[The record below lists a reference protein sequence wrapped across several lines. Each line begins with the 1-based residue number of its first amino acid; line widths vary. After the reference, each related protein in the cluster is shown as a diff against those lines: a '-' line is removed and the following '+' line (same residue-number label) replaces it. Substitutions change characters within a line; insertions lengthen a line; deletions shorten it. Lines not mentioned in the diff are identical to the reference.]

1 MGAEMGLMKKAE
13 GKNKKSLYAH
23 TISLMVFIV
32 VALVFALVFFRVI
45 VKVNEFYP
53 EAAVALNNWFQLI
66 AVIAFLLSIGAG
78 GAVYCAISLST
89 SKDLAESMQKLSTG
103 ARSIENQSL
112 VINSF
117 STIFYY
123 ACFIDVKEDSFY
135 EILPQDFITFI
146 FGERGRFSTAYKRFV
161 DETVSFEYQ
170 DEMHEFC
177 DIFTIDQRLGN
188 QKSVMGEFIS
198 NYVGWTRTYLIASER
213 DSKGK
218 VTKMLLGFQK
228 IDAQKRHELQ
238 MQEALKSAL
247 ESANSANNAKSD
259 FLSRMSHDIRT
270 PMNGI
275 VGMTALAL
283 TRLDDKER
291 VAYCLEKISDSGK
304 HLLML
309 INDVLDM
316 SRIDTGRLE
325 LSEEKFS
332 LSDLTDN
339 LVTLIHSQTDA
350 KHQDLICN
358 VVNVEHENVIG
369 DPTRLEEVFL
379 NLAGNAVK
387 YTGEHGRIKIS
398 IFEKFIKNGM
408 GFYEFVIEDNGIGMS
423 EEFMSHIF
431 EPFSRE
437 YNEKTKNVQGTGL
450 GLAIAKNIITMMNG
464 EMRVESKIGKGSTFT
479 ASFCLKIQEKPE
491 EKYNS
496 FNGIHILVADDN
508 RVSCE
513 NNATMLRSMGMRSQS
528 AYGGQEAIDL
538 MITEAE
544 KGDPFKLALID
555 WKMPK
560 VDGIKTIKAVNSALG
575 KEAPVFAIFAYDWT
589 DIEIEARRHG
599 VKTFI
604 SKPLFKSRVVGA
616 MHQML
621 GDVHEEKKETEIKK
635 FMENDFH
642 GRRALLV
649 EDNELNTEIAKELL
663 EMTGISVECVSNGA
677 EAVEVVSDRGSDYF
691 DIIFMDIQMP
701 VMNGYDATKAIRA
714 LPITDAKT
722 IPIIAMTANAF
733 MADVQEAKNSGMNEH
748 VAKPVDLN
756 KLREVMTKWLG

>member
-1 MGAEMGLMKKAE
+1 
-13 GKNKKSLYAH
+13 
-23 TISLMVFIV
+23 MVAIV
-32 VALVFALVFFRVI
+32 VGLIFALIFFQVV
-45 VKVNEFYP
+45 VKVREYYP
-53 EAAVALNNWFQLI
+53 EAAVALNNWFQLY
-66 AVIAFLLSIGAG
+66 VVMAFLASLGIGG
-78 GAVYCAISLST
+78 TVYCAISVNASR
-89 SKDLAESMQKLSTG
+89 DLAESMQKLSTG

-112 VINSF
+112 IINSF

-146 FGERGRFSTAYKRFV
+146 FGERGKFSTAYKRFV
-161 DETVSFEYQ
+161 DETVSFDFQ
-170 DEMHEFC
+170 DEMHEFG
-177 DIFTIDQRLGN
+177 DVFTVDRRLDT
-188 QKSVMGEFIS
+188 QKSVTTEFIS

-213 DSKGK
+213 DENGK

-283 TRLDDKER
+283 TRIDDKER
-291 VAYCLEKISDSGK
+291 VTYCLEKISDSGK

-339 LVTLIHSQTDA
+339 LVTMIHSQTDA

-387 YTGEHGRIKIS
+387 YTGEQGRIKIS

-464 EMRVESKIGKGSTFT
+464 SISVESEYGKGSVFIIEVPQ
-479 ASFCLKIQEKPE
+479 KI
-491 EKYNS
+491 
-496 FNGIHILVADDN
+496 I
-508 RVSCE
+508 SCE
-513 NNATMLRSMGMRSQS
+513 PVGDFKAQF
-528 AYGGQEAIDL
+528 
-538 MITEAE
+538 E
-544 KGDPFKLALID
+544 K
-555 WKMPK
+555 
-560 VDGIKTIKAVNSALG
+560 
-575 KEAPVFAIFAYDWT
+575 
-589 DIEIEARRHG
+589 DI
-599 VKTFI
+599 
-604 SKPLFKSRVVGA
+604 L
-616 MHQML
+616 
-621 GDVHEEKKETEIKK
+621 
-635 FMENDFH
+635 
-642 GRRALLV
+642 
-649 EDNELNTEIAKELL
+649 
-663 EMTGISVECVSNGA
+663 
-677 EAVEVVSDRGSDYF
+677 
-691 DIIFMDIQMP
+691 
-701 VMNGYDATKAIRA
+701 ATK
-714 LPITDAKT
+714 TYKE
-722 IPIIAMTANAF
+722 AF
-733 MADVQEAKNSGMNEH
+733 MAPDARILVVDDTRVNLTVARGLLKSTQIQIDTAGSGDESTELTLKRSYDLILMDQRMPGMDGTKALKIIREQEEGLNRETPVICLTADAIIGAKERYISEGFTDYL
-748 VAKPVDLN
+748 AKPIN
-756 KLREVMTKWLG
+756 NRELLKIMAEYLPQEKIIR

>member
-1 MGAEMGLMKKAE
+1 MRKAE
-13 GKNKKSLYAH
+13 GKKKRFLYAQ
-23 TISLMVFIV
+23 TISSMVFIV
-32 VALVFALVFFRVI
+32 VGLIFAFVFIHSV
-45 VKVNEFYP
+45 VKVNEYYP
-53 EAAVALNNWFQLI
+53 DANIQFSSWFQLL
-66 AVIAFLLSIGAG
+66 AVIAFLGTVAIGG
-78 GAVYCAISLST
+78 IVYVTITYVS
-89 SKDLAESMQKLSTG
+89 SKELAEGMQKLSTG
-103 ARSIENQSL
+103 ARSIENQTL

-123 ACFIDVKEDSFY
+123 VCFIDVVEDSFY

-146 FGERGRFSTAYKRFV
+146 FGERGRFSASYKEFV
-161 DETVSFEYQ
+161 ATTVAPEFQ
-170 DEMHEFC
+170 DDMYEFC
-177 DIFTIDQRLGN
+177 DIFTVDRRFGK
-188 QKSVMGEFIS
+188 QKSATIEFIS

-213 DSKGK
+213 DEKGK

-283 TRLDDKER
+283 TRIDDKER
-291 VAYCLEKISDSGK
+291 VSYCLEKISESSK

-325 LSEEKFS
+325 LSEEEFS

-339 LVTLIHSQTDA
+339 LVTMIHPQTDA
-350 KHQDLICN
+350 KHQDFICN
-358 VVNVEHENVIG
+358 VMNVEHEKVIG
-369 DPTRLEEVFL
+369 DPTRLEEVFM
-379 NLAGNAVK
+379 NLAGNAIK
-387 YTGEHGRIKIS
+387 YTGEYGRIKIS

-408 GFYEFVIEDNGIGMS
+408 GYFEFVIEDNGIGMS
-423 EEFMSHIF
+423 EEFIRHIF

-464 EMRVESKIGKGSTFT
+464 EMKVESKLGQGSTFT
-479 ASFCLKIQEKPE
+479 ASFCLKIREDEE
-491 EKYNS
+491 EKNNT
-496 FNGIHILVADDN
+496 FNDIHIIVVDDN

-513 NNATMLRSMGMRSQS
+513 NNCTMLKSLGMRAQC
-528 AYGGQEAIDL
+528 AYGGQEAINL
-538 MITEAE
+538 ILNEA
-544 KGDPFKLALID
+544 KNGNPFKLALVD

-560 VDGIKTIKAVNSALG
+560 VDGVKVVKAVKDELG
-575 KEAPVFAIFAYDWT
+575 DDSPVFSIFAYDWT
-589 DIEIEARRHG
+589 DIEIEARRLG
-599 VKTFI
+599 VNTFI
-604 SKPLFKSRVVGA
+604 SKPLFKSRVVSA

-621 GDVHEEKKETEIKK
+621 GDIVEVKKETEIKK
-635 FMENDFH
+635 FMANDFK

-663 EMTGISVECVSNGA
+663 EMTGIHVECVANGA
-677 EAVEVVSDRGSDYF
+677 EAVEIVSDRGSEYY

-748 VAKPVDLN
+748 VAKPVELDR
-756 KLREVMTKWLG
+756 LREVMTKWLG

>member
-1 MGAEMGLMKKAE
+1 MKKTE
-13 GKNKKSLYAH
+13 NKNKKSIYAQ
-23 TISLMVFIV
+23 TVGSMVAIV
-32 VALVFALVFFRVI
+32 IVLIFAFVFFNLVI
-45 VKVNEFYP
+45 KVNETYP
-53 EAAVALNNWFQLI
+53 DADITNNSWFHVLLS
-66 AVIAFLLSIGAG
+66 IAFLSAIAIGG
-78 GAVYCAISLST
+78 TVYCIITYNNTKELS
-89 SKDLAESMQKLSTG
+89 ASMMKLSTG

-112 VINSF
+112 VISSF

-123 ACFIDVKEDSFY
+123 VCFIDVKEDSFY

-146 FGERGRFSTAYKRFV
+146 MGEKGKFSSAYKRFV
-161 DETVSFEYQ
+161 AETVSYEYQ
-170 DEMHEFC
+170 DDLYEFC
-177 DIFTIDQRLGN
+177 DIYTIDRRLGE
-188 QKSVMGEFIS
+188 QKSSIVEFVS
-198 NYVGWTRTYLIASER
+198 NYVGWTRTYLIALER
-213 DSKGK
+213 DSRKKITK
-218 VTKMLLGFQK
+218 VLLGFQK
-228 IDAQKRHELQ
+228 IDSQKRRELQ
-238 MQEALKSAL
+238 MSEALKSAL
-247 ESANSANNAKSD
+247 EAANSANNAKSD

-291 VAYCLEKISDSGK
+291 VAYCLEKISSSSK

-325 LSEEKFS
+325 LSEENFS
-332 LSDLTDN
+332 LSDLMDN
-339 LVTLIHSQTDA
+339 LVTMIHPQTDA
-350 KHQDLICN
+350 KHQDFICN
-358 VVNVEHENVIG
+358 VMNVEHEKVIG

-379 NLAGNAVK
+379 NLTGNAVK
-387 YTGEHGRIKIS
+387 YTGENGRIKIS

-408 GFYEFVIEDNGIGMS
+408 GCYEFVIEDNGIGMS
-423 EEFMSHIF
+423 EEFLSHLF

-450 GLAIAKNIITMMNG
+450 GLAIAKNIINMMNG
-464 EMRVESKIGKGSTFT
+464 EMKVESALGKGTKFSATFW
-479 ASFCLKIQEKPE
+479 LKIQESEE
-491 EKYNS
+491 EKNNCFS
-496 FNGIHILVADDN
+496 GIHILVVDDN

-513 NNATMLRSMGMRSQS
+513 TNCSMLQSLGMRAQS

-538 MITEAE
+538 TINEAE
-544 KGDPFKLALID
+544 AGDPFKLALVD
-555 WKMPK
+555 WKMPV
-560 VDGIKTIKAVNSALG
+560 VDGLKAVRAINEKLG
-575 KEAPVFAIFAYDWT
+575 TAAPVFAIFAYDWT
-589 DIEIEARRHG
+589 DIEIEARRLG
-599 VKTFI
+599 VKAFI
-604 SKPLFKSRVVGA
+604 SKPLFKSRVIGA
-616 MHQML
+616 LHLML
-621 GDVHEEKKETEIKK
+621 GDEKPQEKVEEIRQFK
-635 FMENDFH
+635 ENDFT

-663 EMTGISVECVSNGA
+663 EMTGIQVECAVNGA
-677 EAVEVVSDRGSDYF
+677 EAVEMVSDRGSDYY

-701 VMNGYDATKAIRA
+701 VMNGYDATKAIRS

-756 KLREVMTKWLG
+756 RLRDVMTKWLG